1 MSKTRKRIRQSIS
14 LEERLGAFTHSLRK
28 QVKALA
34 PNSEEAL
41 RLRQKIRASEA
52 ALRISAALCTDTK
65 QS

>member
-1 MSKTRKRIRQSIS
+1 MSKRRKRLRQSIS
-14 LEERLGAFTHSLRK
+14 LEERLAAFTRGLRK
-28 QVKALA
+28 QVKALS

-52 ALRISAALCTDTK
+52 ALRISAALCTGTK